1 MTNEIRERDIYLARA
16 MGWRY
21 VPPGPETANLY
32 GEGVHCLRDPKG
44 QVWPSPWAK
53 TEDEAWAQMT
63 PNFHGWESAKA
74 KLLRWLA
81 ADDARWTAFY
91 NEIDA
96 LYDEFEAFYNEI
108 HALYDEDESAR
119 ETQFSVV
126 SWSRF
131 FVTLTPA
138 RVAEAAERALLALCA
153 KQEAING

>member
-1 MTNEIRERDIYLARA
+1 MTDETRERDIYLAKA
-16 MGWRY
+16 MGWQY
-21 VPPGPETANLY
+21 VPPGPETAEMY

-44 QVWPSPWAK
+44 RFLLSPWAK
-53 TEDEAWAQMT
+53 TEAETWTHSAPW
-63 PNFHGWESAKA
+63 FHEWEGAKGN
-74 KLLRWLA
+74 LLRWLA
-81 ADDARWTAFY
+81 ADEARWTAFY

-138 RVAEAAERALLALCA
+138 RVAEAAERALRGMEG
-153 KQEAING
+153 KVK

>member
-81 ADDARWTAFY
+81 ADDARFEAFY

-96 LYDEFEAFYNEI
+96 IYDETDCEN
-108 HALYDEDESAR
+108 
-119 ETQFSVV
+119 QFSVV

-131 FVTLTPA
+131 LVTLTPA
-138 RVAEAAERALLALCA
+138 QVAEAAEKALRGMEG
-153 KQEAING
+153 KSSGSGS